1 MLETICEYAAVQLEA
16 SGEVD
21 EVRRR
26 HAEHFLALAEE
37 AEPHTLQVDAAWLNR
52 LDQEGD
58 NLRAALDRLEAT
70 GETQL
75 VLRLAGALMDYWG
88 AKGYMAEGRRRL
100 EDALAADSSPTA
112 ARAKP

>member
-1 MLETICEYAAVQLEA
+1 MLETIREYAAEQLEA

-26 HAEHFLALAEE
+26 HAEHFLAIAEE

-58 NLRAALDRLEAT
+58 NLRRRST
-70 GETQL
+70 GWKP
-75 VLRLAGALMDYWG
+75 RA
-88 AKGYMAEGRRRL
+88 RR
-100 EDALAADSSPTA
+100 SSSSGWPE
-112 ARAKP
+112 R